1 LSNREL
7 SNRKVLVVEDEMMIA
22 MLIEDMLDEL
32 GCKLVGPATNVPRAL
47 ELIGKE
53 RVEVAVLDLNLDG
66 KDTYAIADALRQK
79 NVPFIFATGYGSTGM
94 RPEYGDRPVLQKPFQ
109 AKDLETALAEAL
121 AVSMWSPGIR
131 CLGASVGR
139 LTAFARPP
147 FFGRPAGSSSSRAK

>member
-1 LSNREL
+1 VSGYSEEKYLSKREL

-32 GCKLVGPATNVPRAL
+32 GCELVGPATNVPRAL

-53 RVEVAVLDLNLDG
+53 QVEVAVLDLNLDG

-109 AKDLETALAEAL
+109 AKDLETALVEAL
-121 AVSMWSPGIR
+121 
-131 CLGASVGR
+131 VGS
-139 LTAFARPP
+139 TVV
-147 FFGRPAGSSSSRAK
+147 AGDT

>member
-1 LSNREL
+1 VSGYAKEKYLSKREL

-22 MLIEDMLDEL
+22 MLIEDMLDEF

-53 RVEVAVLDLNLDG
+53 QVEVAVLDLNLDG

-121 AVSMWSPGIR
+121 AGSNVIVGI
-131 CLGASVGR
+131 
-139 LTAFARPP
+139 T
-147 FFGRPAGSSSSRAK
+147 

>member
-1 LSNREL
+1 MSKREL

-22 MLIEDMLDEL
+22 MLIEDMLDEF

-53 RVEVAVLDLNLDG
+53 KVDVAVLDLNLDG

-109 AKDLETALAEAL
+109 AKDLEIALAEAL
-121 AVSMWSPGIR
+121 AGSNV
-131 CLGASVGR
+131 V
-139 LTAFARPP
+139 
-147 FFGRPAGSSSSRAK
+147 AGDNMIN

>member
-1 LSNREL
+1 MSGYAEEQYLSKREK

-22 MLIEDMLDEL
+22 MLIEDMLDEF
-32 GCKLVGPATNVPRAL
+32 GCELVGPATNVPRAL

-53 RVEVAVLDLNLDG
+53 IVDVAVLDLNLDG
-66 KDTYAIADALRQK
+66 KDTYAIADALRQN

-121 AVSMWSPGIR
+121 AGSNVIAGDNI
-131 CLGASVGR
+131 GA
-139 LTAFARPP
+139 
-147 FFGRPAGSSSSRAK
+147 

>member
-1 LSNREL
+1 MSNREL
-7 SNRKVLVVEDEMMIA
+7 SNCKVLVVEDEMMIA

-79 NVPFIFATGYGSTGM
+79 NVPFIFAIGYGSTGM
-94 RPEYGDRPVLQKPFQ
+94 RPEYGERPVLQKPFQ

-121 AVSMWSPGIR
+121 AGSNV
-131 CLGASVGR
+131 V
-139 LTAFARPP
+139 
-147 FFGRPAGSSSSRAK
+147 AGD